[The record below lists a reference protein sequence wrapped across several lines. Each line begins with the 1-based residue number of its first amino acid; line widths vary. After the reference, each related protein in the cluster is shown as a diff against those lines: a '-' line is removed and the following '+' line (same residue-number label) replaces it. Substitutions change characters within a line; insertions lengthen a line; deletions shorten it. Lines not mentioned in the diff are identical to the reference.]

1 MLNISF
7 FIAAFSSIFWLIY
20 SLNFI
25 YAPLPN
31 MEQLYRSVLIIA
43 LPIILIWGLF
53 ITIRSYYAAQNAS
66 ARTFAILEQLKKQTE
81 NMETLGCALLSAEK
95 EIKNGFILREFDTL
109 IADAN
114 EILADIIKRSNSISS
129 AQMEHL
135 WSRTAGGE
143 RWLIAKTFIE
153 TYNFQSGFTEHLL
166 QRAQKDPLLKGS
178 ILEFQARIK
187 GLYRIMEVYDT
198 QRIFYNIIASGA
210 LGRTYEL
217 ITPIAEKLTQAKNI
231 EEKPKRQTANVQPS
245 VTAANSKIYT
255 LTEEQDIS
263 FPSFLTR
270 PANAPQSAPETPT
283 DVSSKEDASKP
294 NQDIDAGL
302 KAIRDELLATSPQKE
317 RPPLIK
323 SFANTQ
329 SALRNLKKEPN
340 FSATEQD
347 QPAVQAQKN
356 IKKDKPV
363 ISLDELEK
371 EINASPENN
380 YDEYAYPFGAW
391 LNEKKNK

>member
-187 GLYRIMEVYDT
+187 GLYRLMEVYDT

-231 EEKPKRQTANVQPS
+231 EEKPKRKTANVQPS
-245 VTAANSKIYT
+245 VTTANGKIYT

-270 PANAPQSAPETPT
+270 PANTPHSALYAINKIHNTSWELAHLYLGEKDNRLAAQASIDVPENGLDTEVFRYFVVSTCGMLDDNFNKIMSVAFGQGTENAPE
-283 DVSSKEDASKP
+283 EEADAEE
-294 NQDIDAGL
+294 GG
-302 KAIRDELLATSPQKE
+302 EETSE
-317 RPPLIK
+317 
-323 SFANTQ
+323 
-329 SALRNLKKEPN
+329 
-340 FSATEQD
+340 
-347 QPAVQAQKN
+347 
-356 IKKDKPV
+356 
-363 ISLDELEK
+363 
-371 EINASPENN
+371 
-380 YDEYAYPFGAW
+380 
-391 LNEKKNK
+391 